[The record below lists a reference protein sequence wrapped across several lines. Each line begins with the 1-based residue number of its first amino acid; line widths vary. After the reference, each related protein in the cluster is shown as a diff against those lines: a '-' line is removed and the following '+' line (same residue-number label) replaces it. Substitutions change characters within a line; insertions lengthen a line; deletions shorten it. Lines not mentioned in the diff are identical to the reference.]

1 MRFTQHFDQFF
12 VWVDHLTI
20 ISRNYLEFEIII
32 LFIPFLC
39 QQIISR
45 KGKSEE
51 SKIIKKGNSTGL
63 VECLIYHKK
72 VVLLLIL
79 QAYV

>member
-51 SKIIKKGNSTGL
+51 SKIIKKEIQPVWSN
-63 VECLIYHKK
+63 
-72 VVLLLIL
+72 VLYIIKR
-79 QAYV
+79 